1 MDDDPIL
8 TETIRKELVQ
18 RTGKPITGLS
28 KATLNIFLDYPWL
41 GNVRELKSALE
52 FAFVVSESGLI
63 EPQDLPNHIFS
74 NQQDVPHESMDT
86 GTLSGEKA
94 ALIAALKKTGGNR
107 SKAARI
113 LGVTRT
119 TVWNR
124 INKYNLKLEQ
134 GIKVS

>member
-1 MDDDPIL
+1 M
-8 TETIRKELVQ
+8 
-18 RTGKPITGLS
+18 
-28 KATLNIFLDYPWL
+28 
-41 GNVRELKSALE
+41 KSALE

-63 EPQDLPNHIFS
+63 EPQHLPKHIFS
-74 NQQDVPHESMDT
+74 NQKDVHDESVGTDMDT
-86 GTLSGEKA
+86 GTLSGEKS

-107 SKAARI
+107 SEAARI

-134 GIKVS
+134 DIKVS